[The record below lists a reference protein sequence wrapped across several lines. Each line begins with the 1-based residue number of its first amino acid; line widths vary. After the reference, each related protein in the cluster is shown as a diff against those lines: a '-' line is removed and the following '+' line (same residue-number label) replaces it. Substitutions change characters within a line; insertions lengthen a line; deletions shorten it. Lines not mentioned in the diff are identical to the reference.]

1 MILED
6 TTEFFNTVVVNPI
19 NEEDRIALRKT
30 LKSTFAGLPDRAKF
44 ARNGELYDLGIPS
57 LIDKLT
63 TVWTATLVSEVKDL
77 PNLGK
82 GTPDIQL
89 HHRAHHGREWM
100 QKFINTKLGGNDTVS
115 VAFAVVGA
123 IIHANGLH
131 NNAFAGVLC
140 GEPDKLKE
148 LYANKYLSTF
158 NYPMQGGNAKQADD
172 LPSSATKPKW
182 VAASTLTTESVTG
195 DANYLSL
202 IKKLFK
208 VEITVQPPL
217 TKKKQN
223 RRKKAKP
230 GKRNAGGNKK
240 TDGPKTQPQKK
251 AAPQQGAK
259 VGKPKK
265 PVKLSG
271 KGKKPK
277 GKK

>member
-6 TTEFFNTVVVNPI
+6 TTEFFSTVAVNPI

-148 LYANKYLSTF
+148 PYANKYLSTF
-158 NYPMQGGNAKQADD
+158 NYPMQVSAKQTEN
-172 LPSSATKPKW
+172 LPPSSTKPAW
-182 VAASTLTTESVTG
+182 LAASTLTTESVTG
-195 DANYLSL
+195 DTAYLLL